1 MKILIVEDNA
11 PLANVLAAW
20 VTRLSKKTSIVAT
33 LEEAFAGLM
42 GSVKYDT
49 VLLDLNLPDSGPGQT
64 LEAVK
69 KMKEIGANVVV
80 MTGRKDDEIL
90 NEVEASGADA
100 WLCKSDPD
108 FVTGIREAVV
118 AGSRHPFVAKTV

>member
-20 VTRLSKKTSIVAT
+20 VTRLSKKTKVVAT
-33 LEEAFAGLM
+33 LEEAFDGLL

-49 VLLDLNLPDSGPGQT
+49 VLLDLNLPDSGPTQT

-69 KMKEIGANVVV
+69 RMKEMGANVVV
-80 MTGRKDDEIL
+80 MTGHKD
-90 NEVEASGADA
+90 NEVLSDVEASGADA

-108 FVTGIREAVV
+108 FVSGIRSAIV
-118 AGSRHPFVAKTV
+118 AGSRHPFGVSIA